1 MSQTPTLHEHMLC
14 RELAGAG
21 VVEALIGMLRTG
33 NAQGQIYASQALC
46 NMAADFQVRERI
58 ITAGQPS
65 DNPAEAVAP
74 EPVPV
79 SPTQGIRVK
88 LAL

>member
-1 MSQTPTLHEHMLC
+1 MSQTLTLHEHMLR

-46 NMAADFQVRERI
+46 NMAGDFQVRERI
-58 ITAGQPS
+58 IVAGQP
-65 DNPAEAVAP
+65 P
-74 EPVPV
+74 E
-79 SPTQGIRVK
+79 SSC
-88 LAL
+88 